1 MKLLRV
7 RGYVFGA
14 SMRRNP
20 SIFMGVGVYVRVDRP
35 MPTRGWYYA
44 FSAELLTLQ
53 VLVYLDCP
61 PPIVPPASTFNP

>member
-1 MKLLRV
+1 MKLLTV

-14 SMRRNP
+14 TVRRNP

-35 MPTRGWYYA
+35 MWRSGWYYA
-44 FSAELLTLQ
+44 LSAEILTLQ

-61 PPIVPPASTFNP
+61 PPIIPPSTPAQ